1 MEKIYPCII
10 LSEKDGKNTFLDY
23 FDQNK
28 SELFRNDSFNFYSS
42 LYISEGGINRHKD
55 NSNVFT
61 IPEGINKNE
70 THKYLFE
77 NRDACLSIFTK
88 ELFGDEDISGIL
100 NLGNTRKASE
110 NDFEIMDP
118 ICVVMVFKA
127 NSKILTPLL
136 FTFLENRTQIPK
148 SMMLHLIIDFESQNI
163 DKEYKANCIANF
175 KEIDH
180 YLNENEQINNDAIK
194 IWCLDDINEER
205 IAIGS
210 SENKYG
216 TITNFIELLSQEHHA
231 INGSNY
237 SWKTEY
243 GKQCFLSSFGYS
255 KLSYP
260 VKEVEK
266 YIGIYSVFKGLLDI
280 KENELTRSH
289 DRLRINSDIDLF
301 YRDHEYKGISGKIVK
316 LDGEEIFKKINL
328 GFDTEIKNEEDS
340 LLIKKLSPIE
350 NPKNRSSSQSL
361 KLFSEIETEEENYTS
376 NTLPSMHSDLEQSR
390 AQHKEKLFK
399 IIEVHTSGLLDN
411 NDCGIIYAKI
421 FNHILLDEESKVA
434 NHLSGPMVNFT
445 SLTDLEGEIRN
456 KLIGDRLSNFE
467 GNIEKN
473 SNFLTNNTNTIKEYQ
488 AKIEELEQSLKEF
501 EQNESKE
508 SDPKFIEKEQELKS
522 LNEKINELEIES
534 TRYKNEIKR
543 NTDAKV
549 NLESEYDKNAYKDDL
564 KRKLNPPVEEEVE
577 EFQQLISNTD
587 EKLGQLYESKNS
599 TVKDWKNFRLI
610 NLIIIPSALLLL
622 FFISQIIL
630 FYKTSWYDLYMIKKI
645 GLPVTIITMV
655 IYFIWGFLKFK
666 KIDNELKMIISEA
679 KDVLNKKLLTFQ
691 QLLQTKNGYLERD
704 FLFEAE
710 VRGLATL
717 KEVKDKI
724 KIKANSLNTFTDA
737 ISENSSTYQLKR
749 DEFKF
754 VNTDFENTVIDKPII
769 ENKYAENIV
778 YKIPSKQGNT
788 HTSYFEDFE
797 NNGHLKLF
805 IKDIQDSG
813 ASFFKEYYRS
823 VGIEDIIY
831 GKIKYIPHNKDR
843 VGTKL
848 IPLKSSSQPFLVS
861 NNSLDTDVNLKKIIN
876 VGELSNKLKNELDQ
890 LNTNVYSEDALLQK
904 NNDKVIG
911 VLTLKTNIAIASASE
926 FSRWEKEFDQDKT
939 SFENLFI
946 DDSVRLHSFD
956 FNYEDEDEGEGAE
969 QTNNNDE
976 LLIIALSEGF
986 IQFNENGFTEP
997 SLGKLGVN
1005 FNALKETWG
1014 SSGLSRLRAKTESF
1028 QKELNNY
1035 NEEEFNDH
1043 LSKIA
1048 LTARNLKLKGS
1059 NRVAFQN
1066 YFLSNQGGED
1076 KWNELYKN

>member
-1 MEKIYPCII
+1 MENIYPCII
-10 LSEKDGKNTFLDY
+10 LSENNEENNYLSY

-28 SELFRNDSFNFYSS
+28 SDLFRNKSFNFYST
-42 LYISEGGINRHKD
+42 LYISEGKINRQKD
-55 NSNVFT
+55 NANVFT
-61 IPEGINKNE
+61 IPENLNKSE
-70 THKYLFE
+70 TRKHLFE
-77 NRDACLSIFTK
+77 NRDAYLSIFNE
-88 ELFGDEDISGIL
+88 ELFGDEGIL
-100 NLGNTRKASE
+100 NLGNTRRGNE
-110 NDFEIMDP
+110 NGFRIMGP

-127 NSKILTPLL
+127 NSKILNPLL
-136 FTFLENRTQIPK
+136 FTFLENRTQIQK
-148 SMMLHLIIDFESQNI
+148 SMMLHLIIDFDSQNI

-180 YLNENEQINNDAIK
+180 YFNENEQINNDAIK

-210 SENKYG
+210 AENKYG
-216 TITNFIELLSQEHHA
+216 TITNFIELLSQEHDA

-237 SWKTEY
+237 SWKKEY
-243 GKQCFLSSFGYS
+243 GKQCILSSFGYS

-260 VKEVEK
+260 VREVEK
-266 YIGIYSVFKGLLDI
+266 YIGIYSVFKELLGI
-280 KENELTRSH
+280 QENDLTRSH
-289 DRLRINSDIDLF
+289 DRLKVKTDLDLF

-328 GFDTEIKNEEDS
+328 GFDTKIKNEDDS
-340 LLIKKLSPIE
+340 LLSKKLSLIE
-350 NPKNRSSSQSL
+350 NPKNRSSSLSL
-361 KLFSEIETEEENYTS
+361 NFFSDIQTAEKKYKS
-376 NTLPSMHSDLEQSR
+376 NTIPSMHSDLEKSR
-390 AQHKEKLFK
+390 GHHKEKLFK
-399 IIEVHTSGLLDN
+399 IIEDHTSGLLDS
-411 NDCGIIYAKI
+411 NDYGIIYAKI

-467 GNIEKN
+467 GNIETN

-488 AKIEELEQSLKEF
+488 AKIEELKESLKEF
-501 EQNESKE
+501 ELSDLKE

-522 LNEKINELEIES
+522 LNEKINELQIES

-549 NLESEYDKNAYKDDL
+549 NLETEYDKNAYKDDL
-564 KRKLNPPVEEEVE
+564 KRKLNPPVDQEIE
-577 EFQQLISNTD
+577 EFQQLISSVD
-587 EKLGQLYESKNS
+587 EKLGQLFESKNS
-599 TVKDWKNFRLI
+599 TIEEWKKFRRI
-610 NLIIIPSALLLL
+610 SLIIIPSAILLVL
-622 FFISQIIL
+622 IIAQVIL
-630 FYKTSWYDLYMIKKI
+630 YYKTSWYDFLTIKKI
-645 GLPVTIITMV
+645 GLPLTLITLV
-655 IYFIWGFLKFK
+655 VYFIWGFLKFK
-666 KIDNELKMIISEA
+666 KIENKLKLIIQDA
-679 KDVLNKKLLTFQ
+679 KEGLNKKLLALQ
-691 QLLQTKNGYLERD
+691 QLLQTKNNYLERD

-724 KIKANSLNTFTDA
+724 KIKADALNTFTDA

-769 ENKYAENIV
+769 ENKYAENKV
-778 YKIPSKQGNT
+778 YKVPSKQGNT
-788 HTSYFEDFE
+788 YASYFEDFE
-797 NNGHLKLF
+797 NNDHLKLF

-813 ASFFKEYYRS
+813 ARFFKEYYQS

-831 GKIKYIPHNKDR
+831 GKIKHIPHNKDK
-843 VGTKL
+843 VDTKL

-861 NNSLDTDVNLKKIIN
+861 NNSEDTDVNLKKIIN
-876 VGELSNKLKNELDQ
+876 VGKLSNTLKNELDQ

-911 VLTLKTNIAIASASE
+911 VLTLKSNIPIANASE
-926 FSRWEKEFDQDKT
+926 FYRWEKEFDQDKS

-946 DDSVRLHSFD
+946 NDSDRHHSFD
-956 FNYEDEDEGEGAE
+956 FNDEGPEDS
-969 QTNNNDE
+969 NNHE
-976 LLIIALSEGF
+976 VLIIALSEGF

-997 SLGKLGVN
+997 SLGNLGTN
-1005 FNALKETWG
+1005 YNALKKTWG
-1014 SSGLSRLRAKTESF
+1014 SSGLSHLRNKVENF
-1028 QKELNNY
+1028 QRELKNY
-1035 NEEEFNDH
+1035 NEEEFKEH
-1043 LSKIA
+1043 LHKIPV
-1048 LTARNLKLKGS
+1048 TAKNLKLKGS

-1076 KWNELYKN
+1076 KWNELYNNLK